1 MVLLCVK
8 VKRGRFNQF
17 SGTASTYVII
27 KVHNLQSVT
36 VPRPGSEPCWEQDY
50 SFDLSDIQSGLL
62 VQVWKSGWI
71 WDSVLGNVWI
81 PLQSIKHATDEGSG
95 EWWTLHSEVETNGS
109 EVCGI
114 RSPTSHEILLD
125 LFFAESYDG
134 TIEDQDTNHETE
146 HYASSDRLEVCPSSQ
161 KFILSAI
168 RNESRDEENA
178 VFTSNT
184 AKERWSRVIQRRINN
199 N

>member
-125 LFFAESYDG
+125 LFFAESYELQPHNCKELPPCFTTLQHFG
-134 TIEDQDTNHETE
+134 KQN
-146 HYASSDRLEVCPSSQ
+146 ASWYSQ
-161 KFILSAI
+161 IFQILTHQSRAPAAIISAP
-168 RNESRDEENA
+168 RFLCFHA
-178 VFTSNT
+178 
-184 AKERWSRVIQRRINN
+184 
-199 N
+199 